1 MKILMQVPFLI
12 FDISSGE
19 LILILLVALILFGPK
34 QIPAIARSI
43 GKGINELRKASDQIK
58 NEVMQESEKI
68 NSQITSDVIIENN
81 RGNKELINKTEEESI
96 KPPENPLPPAG

>member
-1 MKILMQVPFLI
+1 MQVPFLI

-96 KPPENPLPPAG
+96 KPPENPLHPAG

>member
-1 MKILMQVPFLI
+1 MQVPFLI

-58 NEVMQESEKI
+58 NEAMQESEKI

-96 KPPENPLPPAG
+96 KPPENPLPPSG

>member
-1 MKILMQVPFLI
+1 MQLPFLI

-43 GKGINELRKASDQIK
+43 GKGINELRKASDQLK
-58 NEVMQESEKI
+58 NEVIQESNKI
-68 NSQITSDVIIENN
+68 KTEITQDDNNQNNIE
-81 RGNKELINKTEEESI
+81 NKELINQSEEHKNSF
-96 KPPENPLPPAG
+96 PPAG

>member
-1 MKILMQVPFLI
+1 MQVPFLI

-96 KPPENPLPPAG
+96 KPPENPLPPSG

>member
-1 MKILMQVPFLI
+1 MQLPFLI

-43 GKGINELRKASDQIK
+43 GKGINELRKASDQLK
-58 NEVMQESEKI
+58 NEVIQES
-68 NSQITSDVIIENN
+68 
-81 RGNKELINKTEEESI
+81 NKYKDRNHSRR
-96 KPPENPLPPAG
+96 

>member
-1 MKILMQVPFLI
+1 MQVPFLI
-12 FDISSGE
+12 FDISPGE